1 MMTRHVLNKGQ
12 IVIPKALRDILG
24 IDIGDEIQI
33 ELDNN
38 NIIMKKKT
46 NPVDVFREV
55 AGSNQKRITM
65 KGIKEDLESRYQ
77 GE

>member
-1 MMTRHVLNKGQ
+1 MMSRHVLNKGQ

-33 ELDNN
+33 ELDND
-38 NIIMKKKT
+38 NIIMKKKR
-46 NPVDVFREV
+46 NPVDVFREI

-65 KGIKEDLESRYQ
+65 KDIKEDLESRYQ

>member
-1 MMTRHVLNKGQ
+1 MTRHVLNKGQ

-24 IDIGDEIQI
+24 IDIGDEMQI
-33 ELDNN
+33 ELENN

-55 AGSNQKRITM
+55 AKSSQKRITM
-65 KGIKEDLESRYQ
+65 KDIKEDLESRY
-77 GE
+77 

>member
-38 NIIMKKKT
+38 NIIMKKKR
-46 NPVDVFREV
+46 NPVDVFREI

-65 KGIKEDLESRYQ
+65 KDIKEDLESRYQ

>member
-24 IDIGDEIQI
+24 IDIGDEMQI
-33 ELDNN
+33 ELENN

-55 AGSNQKRITM
+55 AKSSQKRITM
-65 KGIKEDLESRYQ
+65 KDIKEDLESRY
-77 GE
+77 